1 MNIFEII
8 GYIAGFSV
16 ALCFLPQSIKT
27 IRSQKT
33 DDISLLSYF
42 IYNIGIICWII
53 YGWYLNS
60 TQMVLFNSISLI
72 FSLSIFAVTLK
83 NRLKDKK

>member
-8 GYIAGFSV
+8 GYIAGLSV
-16 ALCFLPQSIKT
+16 AVCFLPQSIKT
-27 IRSQKT
+27 IRTQKT

-53 YGWYLNS
+53 YGWYLS
-60 TQMVLFNSISLI
+60 SLQMMLFNGISLV
-72 FSLSIFAVTLK
+72 SSVSIFIITLK
-83 NRLKDKK
+83 NKIKQKR

>member
-16 ALCFLPQSIKT
+16 AICFLPQSIKT
-27 IRSQKT
+27 IRTQKT
-33 DDISLLSYF
+33 DDISLLSYS

>member
-8 GYIAGFSV
+8 GYIAGLSV
-16 ALCFLPQSIKT
+16 AVCFLPQSIKT
-27 IRSQKT
+27 IRTQKT

-60 TQMVLFNSISLI
+60 LQMMLFNAISLV
-72 FSLSIFAVTLK
+72 SSVSIFIITLK
-83 NRLKDKK
+83 NKIKQKR

>member
-8 GYIAGFSV
+8 GYIAGLSV
-16 ALCFLPQSIKT
+16 AICFLPQSIKT
-27 IRSQKT
+27 IRTQKT

-60 TQMVLFNSISLI
+60 LQMMLFNAISLV
-72 FSLSIFAVTLK
+72 SSVSIFVITLK
-83 NRLKDKK
+83 NKIKQKR

>member
-8 GYIAGFSV
+8 GYIAGLSV
-16 ALCFLPQSIKT
+16 AVCFLPQSIKT
-27 IRSQKT
+27 IRTQKT

-60 TQMVLFNSISLI
+60 LQMMLFNAISLVS
-72 FSLSIFAVTLK
+72 SLSIFIITLK
-83 NRLKDKK
+83 NKIRQMR

>member
-8 GYIAGFSV
+8 GYIAGLSV
-16 ALCFLPQSIKT
+16 AVCFLPQSIKT
-27 IRSQKT
+27 IRTQKT

-60 TQMVLFNSISLI
+60 LQMMLFNAISLVS
-72 FSLSIFAVTLK
+72 SLSIFIITLK
-83 NRLKDKK
+83 NKLDK

>member
-16 ALCFLPQSIKT
+16 AVCFLPQSIKT
-27 IRSQKT
+27 IRTQKT

-42 IYNIGIICWII
+42 IYNIGMICWII

-60 TQMVLFNSISLI
+60 LQMMLFNAISLV
-72 FSLSIFAVTLK
+72 SSVSIFVITLK
-83 NRLKDKK
+83 NKIKQKR

>member
-8 GYIAGFSV
+8 GYIAGLSV
-16 ALCFLPQSIKT
+16 AVCFLPQSIKT
-27 IRSQKT
+27 IRTQKT

-53 YGWYLNS
+53 YGWHLNS
-60 TQMVLFNSISLI
+60 LQMMLFNAISLV
-72 FSLSIFAVTLK
+72 SSVSIFIITLK
-83 NRLKDKK
+83 NKIKQKR